1 MTAIERDLAPRDATV
16 GDWLTIHEA
25 SQLVGVSVAT
35 LRRWCDAGDVRCFT
49 TPGGHRRFDRAAVLG
64 LVPAPSMRRPRVA
77 CGGETVIR
85 IVRAYRRDVRRGQDS
100 AALEAV
106 PESSR
111 QLFRDHGRAL
121 VAALVE
127 LLDQPVAGAGGA
139 LARAERSA
147 AACGRAAADSGMSL
161 QQAIGL
167 FLRFR
172 TPFLHEIGAMARRW
186 RLDAAAAT
194 ALLEQAAEGV
204 DGLLPALVAGY
215 EHERTPGVA
224 PRQG

>member
-1 MTAIERDLAPRDATV
+1 MTAIERDLAPGDVVA

-25 SQLVGVSVAT
+25 SRLVGVSVAT
-35 LRRWCDAGDVRCFT
+35 LRRWCDAGEVRCFT

-64 LVPAPSMRRPRVA
+64 LVPAPTMRRPRVT
-77 CGGETVIR
+77 CGGETAIR
-85 IVRAYRRDVRRGQDS
+85 IVRAYRRDVRRGLDS
-100 AALEAV
+100 VALDAV
-106 PESSR
+106 PEGSR
-111 QLFRDHGRAL
+111 HHFREHGRAI
-121 VAALVE
+121 VTALVE
-127 LLDQPVAGAGGA
+127 LLDQPVPAMGEA

-161 QQAIGL
+161 QEAIEL

-194 ALLEQAAEGV
+194 ALLQDAADGV
-204 DGLLPALVAGY
+204 DGLLPAMVAGF
-215 EHERTPGVA
+215 E
-224 PRQG
+224 QG

>member
-1 MTAIERDLAPRDATV
+1 MTALERGVAAASPPA

-35 LRRWCDAGDVRCFT
+35 LRRWCDAGEVRCFT
-49 TPGGHRRFDRAAVLG
+49 TPGGHRRFDRVAVLG
-64 LVPAPSMRRPRVA
+64 LVPAPSMRRPSVA
-77 CGGETVIR
+77 CGGETAIR
-85 IVRAYRRDVRRGQDS
+85 IVRAYRRDVRRGAES
-100 AALEAV
+100 PALDAV
-106 PESSR
+106 PEGAR
-111 QLFRDHGRAL
+111 QHFREHGRAM

-127 LLDQPVAGAGGA
+127 LLDQPVATTSGA

-147 AACGRAAADSGMSL
+147 AVCGRAAAESGMSL
-161 QQAIGL
+161 QEVIEL

-194 ALLEQAAEGV
+194 ALLQDAADGV
-204 DGLLPALVAGY
+204 DGLLPAMVAGF
-215 EHERTPGVA
+215 E
-224 PRQG
+224 QG

>member
-1 MTAIERDLAPRDATV
+1 MTTLERDLAARGAAA

-35 LRRWCDAGDVRCFT
+35 LRRWCDAGEVRCFT

-64 LVPAPSMRRPRVA
+64 LVPTPTVHRPRVT
-77 CGGETVIR
+77 CGGETSIR
-85 IVRAYRRDVRRGQDS
+85 VVRAYRRDVRRGDDS
-100 AALEAV
+100 PCLAAV
-106 PESSR
+106 PENLR
-111 QLFRDHGRAL
+111 LLFREHGRAM
-121 VAALVE
+121 VTALVE
-127 LLDQPVAGAGGA
+127 LLDEAGTDNGTA

-161 QQAIGL
+161 QQALEL

-194 ALLEQAAEGV
+194 ALLEDAADGV
-204 DGLLPALVAGY
+204 DGLLPAMVAGFQQDQTV
-215 EHERTPGVA
+215 RSAGS
-224 PRQG
+224 GG

>member
-1 MTAIERDLAPRDATV
+1 MTAIERDIAAGGGPAD
-16 GDWLTIHEA
+16 DWLTIHEA

-35 LRRWCDAGDVRCFT
+35 LRRWCDAGEVRCFT

-77 CGGETVIR
+77 RGGETAIR
-85 IVRAYRRDVRRGQDS
+85 IVRAYRRDVRRGRD
-100 AALEAV
+100 AAVLEAV
-106 PESSR
+106 PQGSR
-111 QLFRDHGRAL
+111 QHFREHGRAM
-121 VAALVE
+121 VGALVE
-127 LLDQPVAGAGGA
+127 LLDQPTATTSGA

-147 AACGRAAADSGMSL
+147 AACGRAAADSGMTL
-161 QQAIGL
+161 QQAIEL

-194 ALLEQAAEGV
+194 ALLQDAADDV
-204 DGLLPALVAGY
+204 DGLLPAVVAGF
-215 EHERTPGVA
+215 E
-224 PRQG
+224 QD